1 IRQKEERL
9 MAGELWNDTGFVC
22 TSPDGKPLDPDWVT
36 HAFKKVIEKLG
47 ITPVTFHGLRHT
59 HATLLLTQNV
69 HPKVVSE
76 RLGHSTVG
84 MTLDTYSH
92 VIPNMQKEAALKI
105 DQILR
110 AASSKQERS

>member
-1 IRQKEERL
+1 
-9 MAGELWNDTGFVC
+9 MAGEAWNDTGFVC

-36 HAFKKVIEKLG
+36 HAFKKVVEKLG
-47 ITPVTFHGLRHT
+47 ITPVTFYGLRHT

-92 VIPNMQKEAALKI
+92 VTPNMQKKAALKI
-105 DQILR
+105 EQILR
-110 AASSKQERS
+110 AASSEQDRA